1 MARGSLC
8 RGVENIVVSQ
18 GTIGRENLL
27 ARAAGSER
35 LQYPLQP
42 FPLFSWFH
50 VGLNLQVT
58 SPNWQHL

>member
-35 LQYPLQP
+35 R
-42 FPLFSWFH
+42 
-50 VGLNLQVT
+50 
-58 SPNWQHL
+58 